1 MTSILLI
8 IVGILI
14 TFCETNPYL
23 SIGLPILIVG
33 LFPIIKNVKA
43 ITPPYIS
50 LYIRRLSSYVYFT
63 HISIINLYEGLC
75 KCTINKYS
83 MLFIIVATLIV
94 SFFIVYI
101 KQGAVRKAFSKID

>member
-43 ITPPYIS
+43 ITPP
-50 LYIRRLSSYVYFT
+50 LYIALYQKVKFLCVFYSHINYKPIRRAL
-63 HISIINLYEGLC
+63 
-75 KCTINKYS
+75 
-83 MLFIIVATLIV
+83 
-94 SFFIVYI
+94 
-101 KQGAVRKAFSKID
+101 